1 MSEMNRNGKIPDIV
15 EKKIQEAYSQIREE
29 SKAMKKEESKNMNN
43 ERKVKKTVRPR
54 IIIASCA
61 AVAAA
66 AVCVTATVPAFAN
79 NIPFFKHAYEVV
91 TGNYQKNPI
100 LKNDLSQYSATLNAD
115 STGENADVTM
125 QSAYFDG
132 ENISIEFVLVP
143 ESDILK
149 NNVTNIEADIKADID
164 GNKLYRDEYRK
175 DNSINEDTIGFVK
188 ADDGNFYATVY
199 YTASDSEYET
209 SKEYGLNVEI
219 SDIYG
224 TNNLKQIWV
233 PVDSNAEY
241 MSYDYCVA
249 GGYEPEKTEVLSDK
263 FTFSENITAKNL
275 STDYEVNKTEGTFTL
290 EKISVSPFSTDVYI
304 DGIKGDN
311 GIRLKDESG
320 NEIESIDGLD
330 NERIKFET
338 PLKPAKSLTVEIFDI
353 NQDGFP
359 AIASFNVDINGG
371 YAENISNEYTDDDSK
386 TVYTP
391 SEDELNAV
399 VSKVSD
405 NGWEEVKNNVKPE
418 KLGTKIK
425 EIDES
430 GEKTYEVSITG
441 SRIVDIDEF
450 LDGIDSETAD
460 WYKTVYKE
468 NISDMKMLLVDYKL
482 ENNSNEDLTTYFMGL
497 SFLPKDFV
505 FKEDEVDIFNEP
517 HYQSE
522 KDNGGKSSYKYT
534 LKANSERT
542 LTYGYPVTK
551 EMAEKGFYA
560 FGAKDESVEPSS
572 YEDYTN
578 LLRGTY
584 ALLEIE

>member
-66 AVCVTATVPAFAN
+66 AVCVTAAVPAFAN

-199 YTASDSEYET
+199 YTASDSKHET

-224 TNNLKQIWV
+224 TNNLKQNWV

-241 MSYDYCVA
+241 MSYDYCIA

-304 DGIKGDN
+304 NGMKGD
-311 GIRLKDESG
+311 ISA
-320 NEIESIDGLD
+320 LD
-330 NERIKFET
+330 SSKITFET
-338 PLKPAKSLTVEIFDI
+338 PLKSAKSLTVEIFDI

-399 VSKVSD
+399 VSKVSN

-430 GEKTYEVSITG
+430 GEKTYDVSITRSRVVDMDEYLG
-441 SRIVDIDEF
+441 S
-450 LDGIDSETAD
+450 IDSDYAD
-460 WYKTVYKE
+460 WCKEFYKTD
-468 NISDMKMLLVDYKL
+468 ISDMKMLLVDYKL
-482 ENNSNEDLTTYFMGL
+482 ENNSNEDLTTYFLGL

-505 FKEDEVDIFNEP
+505 LTDEAYTFNEP
-517 HYQSE
+517 YYQSE

>member
-1 MSEMNRNGKIPDIV
+1 MPEMNRNGKIPDIV

-29 SKAMKKEESKNMNN
+29 SKVMKKEESKNMNN

-79 NIPFFKHAYEVV
+79 NIPFFKRAYEVV
-91 TGNYQKNPI
+91 TGNYQKNQI
-100 LKNDLSQYSATLNAD
+100 EKNDLSKYSATLNAE
-115 STGENADVTM
+115 STGKNADITM

-132 ENISIEFVLVP
+132 ENISLEFVLVP

-149 NNVTNIEADIKADID
+149 NNVTNVEADIKADID
-164 GNKLYRDEYRK
+164 GNKLYLDEYRK
-175 DNSINEDTIGFVK
+175 DIQTDSELVGFTK

-199 YTASDSEYET
+199 YTASDSKYET

-224 TNNLKQIWV
+224 TNNLKQTWV
-233 PVDSNAEY
+233 PADSNAEY
-241 MSYDYCVA
+241 MSYDYCIA

-263 FTFSENITAKNL
+263 FTFSEKITAKKL
-275 STDYEVNKTEGTFTL
+275 GTDYEVNKTEGNFTL

-304 DGIKGDN
+304 DGVKDDN
-311 GIRLKDESG
+311 GIRVKDDNG
-320 NEIESIDGLD
+320 NEIENISALD
-330 NERIKFET
+330 SNKIAFET
-338 PLKPAKSLTVEIFDI
+338 PLKSAKSLTVEIFDI

-371 YAENISNEYTDDDSK
+371 YAESISNEYTEDRSK
-386 TVYTP
+386 IVYTP

-399 VSKVSD
+399 VSKVSN
-405 NGWEEVKNNVKPE
+405 NGWEDVKNNVKPE

-430 GEKTYEVSITG
+430 GEKTYDVSITG
-441 SRIVDIDEF
+441 SKIVDIDEY
-450 LDGIDSETAD
+450 LGSIDSDYAD
-460 WYKTVYKE
+460 WYKEFYKTD
-468 NISDMKMLLVDYKL
+468 ISDMKMLLVDYKL

-505 FKEDEVDIFNEP
+505 FTDGVDIFNEP